1 MGNPVS
7 FLRHIFVT
15 NTIQSNVCRKKDRES
30 IWRQN
35 HRLLITFSKLL
46 CGKRPGWVKIKN
58 KK

>member
-1 MGNPVS
+1 MYAE
-7 FLRHIFVT
+7 
-15 NTIQSNVCRKKDRES
+15 KKDRES

-58 KK
+58 NKKKKSKKRDAQ